1 MDKDAQQVILL
12 KRFIYSIETNDKE
25 RRELAVKQ
33 LAQLRGE
40 APDKVMQDITDS
52 LINLGVV
59 VDNRYDCND

>member
-25 RRELAVKQ
+25 RRERVVKQ
-33 LAQLRGE
+33 LAQLRE
-40 APDKVMQDITDS
+40 EEPDKVMQDITDS

-59 VDNRYDCND
+59 LDNRYDCND